1 MLVLDVNNNLFPTAR
16 HFFLK
21 AHPIAHHLSYK
32 NCQDGVV
39 QQQKQA
45 KQQTKTKAQNRARN
59 EKELIHNC
67 SMKGWNS
74 MIIMNFSKCD
84 KFSIKMQIRVSSVI
98 SNSPIIM
105 NVDCDMYSNNCDTIR
120 DALCFFLDEEM
131 GHKIG
136 FVQFPQNYNNLT
148 KNNIYGNSLHVI
160 NEVSIIKL

>member
-1 MLVLDVNNNLFPTAR
+1 
-16 HFFLK
+16 
-21 AHPIAHHLSYK
+21 
-32 NCQDGVV
+32 
-39 QQQKQA
+39 
-45 KQQTKTKAQNRARN
+45 
-59 EKELIHNC
+59 
-67 SMKGWNS
+67 
-74 MIIMNFSKCD
+74 MIIMIFSKCD

-148 KNNIYGNSLHVI
+148 KNNIYGNSHQVT
-160 NEVSIIKL
+160 NQVSDVKL